1 MSRIIWTIWLLA
13 GCTQAQAQ
21 GNLTKE
27 LAEPFSVE
35 VTLQKGVVVPQKG
48 DVFGDFEVLD
58 IQNQEPGAQM
68 GSRKVSLVLI
78 AYDTGTFRLSGI
90 IPEIDTTRDLMIF
103 IVSPPANLVQEYG
116 PVKEIEVSPE
126 EQTEHYSYL
135 WLLLGLSGTSAALY
149 LLLRKRISTPAHI
162 AAAQGEHWQD
172 ALYRISDQW
181 KKEQLSSVELGEG
194 LIAVLHNRF
203 GVPHKRSVRK
213 LYKSI
218 EKQLPSEN
226 GSNLKEILVQT
237 DAWRFGKQVAGN
249 AAGSRAI
256 EVIRD
261 LSGRREGAKKN

>member
-35 VTLQKGVVVPQKG
+35 VTLQKAVVVPQKG

-58 IQNQEPGAQM
+58 IQNQEQGAQM

-135 WLLLGLSGTSAALY
+135 WLLLGLSGTAAALY
-149 LLLRKRISTPAHI
+149 LLLRKRI
-162 AAAQGEHWQD
+162 
-172 ALYRISDQW
+172 
-181 KKEQLSSVELGEG
+181 
-194 LIAVLHNRF
+194 
-203 GVPHKRSVRK
+203 
-213 LYKSI
+213 
-218 EKQLPSEN
+218 
-226 GSNLKEILVQT
+226 
-237 DAWRFGKQVAGN
+237 
-249 AAGSRAI
+249 
-256 EVIRD
+256 
-261 LSGRREGAKKN
+261 

>member
-13 GCTQAQAQ
+13 GCTHAQAQ

-27 LAEPFSVE
+27 LAEPFSIE
-35 VTLQKGVVVPQKG
+35 VTLRKGAAVPQKG
-48 DVFGDFEVLD
+48 DVVGAFEVLD
-58 IQNQEPGAQM
+58 IKNKETGAPM
-68 GSRKVSLVLI
+68 GYGKVSLVLI

-103 IVSPPANLVQEYG
+103 IVSPPANLVQAYG

-135 WLLLGLSGTSAALY
+135 WLLLGLSGTAAALY
-149 LLLRKRISTPAHI
+149 LLVRKRTSTPAHI

-203 GVPHKRSVRK
+203 GVPHKKSVRK

-218 EKQLPSEN
+218 EKEFPLDN
-226 GSNLKEILVQT
+226 GSNLKEILDQT
-237 DAWRFGKQVAGN
+237 DAWRFGKQVAEK

-261 LSGRREGAKKN
+261 LSGRKEAVQKN